1 MPGQRI
7 NKFEELAIGWWQ
19 KVTIEIRLGASPEA
33 AVTFNLSPLLEA
45 VCALEAIVNPRAH
58 PLQLHWVLETRKRLP
73 RSLVSEIRNLG
84 FAYRDWQL
92 GFFTPRLR
100 EGLPAFD
107 EELADIERLP
117 MKTFVEECARAFTPW
132 EAERDPTWDEV
143 MRDDATQAM
152 LLRHAERLDPRY
164 VEACKELIGNPDR
177 LRTRL
182 VSLLGHFWERVFAG
196 EWERIR
202 PALLAD
208 VERRSQRLRE
218 TGVWTVLH
226 EVAPDARI
234 VPDRHLLIF
243 HRLPEHVV
251 VDLTQARPLLLVP
264 SMFTRIKTRVECDP
278 PWQPCLVYA
287 YEGPLL
293 RPPAVPPVPL
303 QRMLSAL
310 AHEARLQILKLCKEG
325 PKSTQELARALS
337 LSEAA
342 ISRHIK
348 ILHDAGL
355 VEARR
360 DSYYVLYATRGNA
373 VDRVTR
379 HLRSFL
385 G

>member
-1 MPGQRI
+1 M
-7 NKFEELAIGWWQ
+7 
-19 KVTIEIRLGASPEA
+19 TIEFRLGGHPEKV
-33 AVTFNLSPLLEA
+33 VTFSLSPLLEA

-73 RSLVSEIRNLG
+73 PSLLSEIRKLG

-92 GFFTPRLR
+92 GFFTPRPR
-100 EGLPAFD
+100 EGVPEFH

-117 MKTFVEECARAFTPW
+117 LRTFVEECARAFTPW

-143 MRDDATQAM
+143 MRDEATQAM

-164 VEACKELIGNPDR
+164 VEACRELIGNPDR

-182 VSLLGHFWERVFAG
+182 VDALGQFWERVFAR

-208 VERRSQRLRE
+208 VDRRSRRLRE
-218 TGVWTVLH
+218 TDVWTVLH
-226 EVAPDARI
+226 EVAPDGR
-234 VPDRHLLIF
+234 VVRDRHLLTF

-251 VDLTQARPLLLVP
+251 VDVSPTRPLLLVP
-264 SMFTRIKTRVECDP
+264 SMFTRVKSRVECDP

-293 RPPAVPPVPL
+293 RPPAEPPVAL
-303 QRMLSAL
+303 RRMLFAL
-310 AHEARLQILKLCKEG
+310 AHEARLQILKLCQEG

-355 VEARR
+355 LQARR
-360 DSYYVLYATRGNA
+360 DGYYVLYATRRDA
-373 VDRVTR
+373 VERLAR
-379 HLRSFL
+379 HLRGFL